1 MEENKSVVLQ
11 LKNVWKLYAMGEVPV
26 KALRGLN
33 LEINAGEFVAL
44 MGPSGSGKSTLMH
57 LLGALDQPSEGEVRF
72 ENEEISR
79 LDENQLAELRGRKV
93 GFIFQTFNLVPTL
106 TALENVELPMVF
118 QNVSRA
124 NRRSRAQTLLEKV
137 SLGERLHH
145 QPSQLSGGEQQR
157 VAIARAL
164 ANDPEVILADEPTGN
179 LDTESGEK
187 ILRLLKDLNAEG
199 KTIVLVTHNPEAAAY
214 ASRVIRLKDGHRLE
228 DLSNPKIS

>member
-11 LKNVWKLYAMGEVPV
+11 LKNVWKLYAMGEAPV
-26 KALRGLN
+26 KALRGLD
-33 LEINAGEFVAL
+33 LEIRAGEFVAL

-106 TALENVELPMVF
+106 TALENVELPMIF

-124 NRRSRAQTLLEKV
+124 NRRSRAQTLLERV

-164 ANDPEVILADEPTGN
+164 ANHPEIILADEPTGN

-214 ASRVIRLKDGHRLE
+214 ASRIIRLKDGHRIE

>member
-1 MEENKSVVLQ
+1 MEKNKSAVLQ

-57 LLGALDQPSEGEVRF
+57 LLGALDQPSEGEVRL

-118 QNVSRA
+118 QNVPGAS
-124 NRRSRAQTLLEKV
+124 RRSRAQALLEKV
-137 SLGERLHH
+137 GLSERMHH
-145 QPSQLSGGEQQR
+145 QPKQLSGGEQQR

-164 ANDPEVILADEPTGN
+164 ANDPEIVLADEPTGN

-199 KTIVLVTHNPEAAAY
+199 KTIVLVTHNPDAAAY
-214 ASRVIRLKDGHRLE
+214 ASRVIRLKDGNCTENRLA
-228 DLSNPKIS
+228 

>member
-1 MEENKSVVLQ
+1 MYE
-11 LKNVWKLYAMGEVPV
+11 MGEVPV
-26 KALRGLN
+26 KALRGLD
-33 LEINAGEFVAL
+33 LEIRAGEFVAL

-57 LLGALDQPSEGEVRF
+57 LFGALDQPSEGEVRF

-118 QNVSRA
+118 QNVPRA
-124 NRRSRAQTLLEKV
+124 NRRSRAQTLLERV

-164 ANDPEVILADEPTGN
+164 ANHPEIILADEPTGN

-214 ASRVIRLKDGHRLE
+214 ASRIIRLKDGHRIE